1 MKHINSVKFDTTP
14 ISKTKTIKRLT
25 VAGDKDAVFSVYV
38 VRNNDS
44 YYYNF
49 NSKTFQSTPTRLLQK
64 KITRDDGNYGI
75 NILFPTVTADKNYD
89 VYVYAES
96 HFDTDFNI
104 DFNDSLLYRVKNVDD
119 RLNEDGTYYLNNDT
133 KLPSSL
139 YQYADIWVRFAL
151 DHTSTVV
158 VRSLNTDTSLSTN
171 VSVASTDGAYA
182 AWEFAKP
189 RAKRYTAVTNRLSVV
204 DSPENKVKVNFLP
217 AMGTANN
224 SMQLARAPR
233 LQDFYVYGSVVIR
246 SNEDGSSNGASAIHK
261 LTSVENIKVGD
272 QLVAGT
278 NSGGVGFT
286 LTAATVTKIDPIAKT
301 IQTGSTNNTIAV
313 GSTVNFKSYGLSGMY
328 RNFGWRLKVTNL
340 TGALSTVTH
349 PNTGQPT
356 TFNFTTTKTT
366 STLTTGTTVVVA
378 STKGLGTGD
387 SISAIGLTTAHGS
400 DDAPITVA
408 SITNSTTFEISGE
421 LNNSQILESTPMFFT
436 GSALT
441 APVSFEAEILEVGD
455 TNMILYLDLT
465 NVLTI
470 TDESS

>member
-1 MKHINSVKFDTTP
+1 MKHINSVKFDTSP

-38 VRNNDS
+38 IRNNDS

-49 NSKTFQSTPTRLLQK
+49 KSKTFQSTPTRLLQK
-64 KITRDDGNYGI
+64 KIIRDDGSYSI

-96 HFDTDFNI
+96 HFDTDFNR
-104 DFNDSLLYRVKNVDD
+104 DFHDSLLYRVKNVDN

-139 YQYADIWVRFAL
+139 YQYADIWVRFTL
-151 DHTSTVV
+151 NHDSTVV
-158 VRSLNTDTSLSTN
+158 TRALNTDTSLSTN
-171 VSVASTDGAYA
+171 VSVASTGGAYA

-204 DSPENKVKVNFLP
+204 DSPDNKVKVNFLP
-217 AMGTANN
+217 AMGTVNN

-233 LQDFYVYGSVVIR
+233 LQDFYVVGQATIR
-246 SNEDGSSNGASAIHK
+246 ANEDGSSNSASTTHK
-261 LTSVENIKVGD
+261 LTSIENIRVGD
-272 QLVAGT
+272 QITSIVGGAAITT
-278 NSGGVGFT
+278 NNVI
-286 LTAATVTKIDPIAKT
+286 VKIVPETKT
-301 IQTGSTNNTIAV
+301 IQTSGNLTLAV
-313 GSTVNFKSYGLSGMY
+313 DAVINIKSYGLSGMY
-328 RNFGWRLKVTNL
+328 RYYGWRLKVTNL

-349 PNTGQPT
+349 PDTGQST

-366 STLTTGTTVVVA
+366 SNLTTGTTVVVA

-387 SISAIGLTTAHGS
+387 SISAIGLTTADGTP
-400 DDAPITVA
+400 DGTPITVA
-408 SITNSTTFEISGE
+408 SITNSTTFEISSA
-421 LNNSQILESTPMFFT
+421 LANNSTILESTPMFFT

-441 APVSFEAEILEVGD
+441 APISFEAEILEVGD

-470 TDESS
+470 TDES